1 MTLAMKIPC
10 AIFRGGTSKPIFFL
24 EKDLPRD
31 AKSRDQ
37 VVLTAFGSPDLRQID
52 GLGGADPLTSKVAYI
67 GPPTVPNTD
76 INYTFGYVGIVQPV
90 IDYTGNCGNTSAAVG
105 PFALLRGLIKPK
117 EPVTKV
123 RIYNTNTKKVIVA
136 EFPVRDGEFISDGN
150 FRIDGVP
157 GSGSK
162 ILLDFIN
169 SGGSVTGK
177 LLPTGKVKEEI
188 KFSTV
193 GTLTVSLVDAANPF
207 VFVRASDLDLQGNAT
222 LEEIAGN
229 SVLLKKCEEIR
240 SVVAE
245 IMGIAKKEEAT
256 QKSPGVPKI
265 ALVSPPT
272 SYQTPKGTVDAS
284 DVDIIARMTA
294 LQKLHKAYA
303 VTGAVCLG
311 AAAKIEGTIVNEIYK
326 KIQPDNRPAVRI
338 GHPSGTIQV
347 EIETEKKNG
356 HLELSKAALART
368 ARLLM
373 DGYVYVPERIT

>member
-1 MTLAMKIPC
+1 MVLA
-10 AIFRGGTSKPIFFL
+10 
-24 EKDLPRD
+24 
-31 AKSRDQ
+31 
-37 VVLTAFGSPDLRQID
+37 AFGSPDLRQIN

-76 INYTFGYVGIVQPV
+76 INYTFGYVGIAQPV
-90 IDYTGNCGNTSAAVG
+90 IDYTGNCGNTSAAAG

-117 EPVTKV
+117 EPITKV

-136 EFPVRDGEFISDGN
+136 EFPVRGEEFVSEGD
-150 FRIDGVP
+150 FRIDGAP

-162 ILLDFIN
+162 ILLDFID

-188 KFSTV
+188 KFPTV
-193 GTLTVSLVDAANPF
+193 GTLTVSMVDAANPF
-207 VFVRASDLDLQGNAT
+207 VFVRGTDLGVQGNET

-256 QKSPGVPKI
+256 RKSPGVPKI

-272 SYQTPKGTVDAS
+272 SYQSPKGKVEAS
-284 DVDIIARMTA
+284 EVDIVARMTA
-294 LQKLHKAYA
+294 LQKLHKAFA

-311 AAAKIEGTIVNEIYK
+311 TAAKVEGTIVNEIFRRV
-326 KIQPDNRPAVRI
+326 QPGNPSAVRI

-347 EIETEKKNG
+347 EIGIEKKNG
-356 HLELSKAALART
+356 SLELTKAALART

-373 DGYVYVPERIT
+373 DGHVYVPDR

>member
-1 MTLAMKIPC
+1 MKIPC
-10 AIFRGGTSKPIFFL
+10 AIYRGGTSKPIFFL
-24 EKDLPRD
+24 EKDLPQDSKLRD
-31 AKSRDQ
+31 HL
-37 VVLTAFGSPDLRQID
+37 VLGAFGSPDLRQID

-105 PFALLRGLIKPK
+105 PFALLRGLIEPK

-136 EFPVRDGEFISDGN
+136 EFPVRDGEFLSEGN

-162 ILLDFIN
+162 ILLDFID

-177 LLPTGKVKEEI
+177 LLPTGKVKEEV
-188 KFSTV
+188 KFPTL
-193 GTLTVSLVDAANPF
+193 GTLTVSMVDAANPF
-207 VFVRASDLDLQGNAT
+207 VFVRAADLGIKGNET
-222 LEEIAGN
+222 VDEITGN
-229 SVLLKKCEEIR
+229 SELLGKCEEIR

-256 QKSPGVPKI
+256 KKSPGVPKI
-265 ALVSPPT
+265 AFVSPPAP
-272 SYQTPKGTVDAS
+272 YRTPSGKVEAS
-284 DVDIIARMTA
+284 EVDIVARMTA

-311 AAAKIEGTIVNEIYK
+311 AAAKVEGTIINEIYRQS
-326 KIQPDNRPAVRI
+326 QPDNPPGVRI
-338 GHPSGTIQV
+338 GHPTGTIQV
-347 EIETEKKNG
+347 EMEIEKRNG
-356 HLELSKAALART
+356 HIRLTKSALART

-373 DGYVYVPERIT
+373 DGFVYVAEPGC

>member
-1 MTLAMKIPC
+1 MKIPC
-10 AIFRGGTSKPIFFL
+10 AIYRGGTSKPIFFL

-31 AKSRDQ
+31 PKTRDR
-37 VVLTAFGSPDLRQID
+37 VVLAAFGSPDLRQID

-76 INYTFGYVGIVQPV
+76 INYTFGYVGIAQPV
-90 IDYTGNCGNTSAAVG
+90 IDYTGNCGNTSAAAG

-117 EPVTKV
+117 EPITKV

-136 EFPVRDGEFISDGN
+136 EFPVHGEEFVSEGD
-150 FRIDGVP
+150 FRIDGAP

-162 ILLDFIN
+162 ILLDFID

-188 KFSTV
+188 KFPTV
-193 GTLTVSLVDAANPF
+193 GTLTVSMVDAANPF
-207 VFVRASDLDLQGNAT
+207 VFVRGTDLGVQGNET

-256 QKSPGVPKI
+256 RKSPGVPKI

-272 SYQTPKGTVDAS
+272 SYQSPKGKVEAS
-284 DVDIIARMTA
+284 EVDIVARMTA
-294 LQKLHKAYA
+294 LQKLHKAFA

-311 AAAKIEGTIVNEIYK
+311 TAAKVEGTIVNEIFRRA
-326 KIQPDNRPAVRI
+326 QPGNPSAVRI

-347 EIETEKKNG
+347 EIGIEKKNG
-356 HLELSKAALART
+356 SLELTKAALART

-373 DGYVYVPERIT
+373 DGHVYVPDR

>member
-1 MTLAMKIPC
+1 MKIPC
-10 AIFRGGTSKPIFFL
+10 TIYRGGTSKPIFFL

-31 AKSRDQ
+31 PKTRDR
-37 VVLTAFGSPDLRQID
+37 VVLAAFGSPDLRQID

-76 INYTFGYVGIVQPV
+76 INYTFGYVGIAQPV
-90 IDYTGNCGNTSAAVG
+90 IDYTGNCGNTSAAAG

-117 EPVTKV
+117 EPITKV

-136 EFPVRDGEFISDGN
+136 EFPVRGEEFVSEGD
-150 FRIDGVP
+150 FRIDGAP

-162 ILLDFIN
+162 ILLDFID

-188 KFSTV
+188 KFPTV
-193 GTLTVSLVDAANPF
+193 GTLTVSMVDAANPF
-207 VFVRASDLDLQGNAT
+207 VFVRGTDLGVQGNET

-256 QKSPGVPKI
+256 RKSPGVPKI

-272 SYQTPKGTVDAS
+272 SYQSPKGKVEAS
-284 DVDIIARMTA
+284 EVDIVARMTA

-311 AAAKIEGTIVNEIYK
+311 AAAKVEGTIVNEIFRRV
-326 KIQPDNRPAVRI
+326 QPGNPSAVRI

-347 EIETEKKNG
+347 EIGIEKRNG
-356 HLELSKAALART
+356 NLELTKAALART

-373 DGYVYVPERIT
+373 DGHVYVPDR

>member
-1 MTLAMKIPC
+1 MKIPC
-10 AIFRGGTSKPIFFL
+10 AIYRGGTSKPIFFL

-31 AKSRDQ
+31 PKTRDR
-37 VVLTAFGSPDLRQID
+37 VVLAAFGSPDLRQID

-76 INYTFGYVGIVQPV
+76 INYTFGYVGIAQPV

-117 EPVTKV
+117 EPITKV

-136 EFPVRDGEFISDGN
+136 EFPVRGEEFVSEGD
-150 FRIDGVP
+150 FRIDGAP

-162 ILLDFIN
+162 ILLDFID

-188 KFSTV
+188 KFPTV
-193 GTLTVSLVDAANPF
+193 GTLTVSMVDAANPF
-207 VFVRASDLDLQGNAT
+207 VFVRGTDLGVQGNET

-256 QKSPGVPKI
+256 RKSPGVPKI

-272 SYQTPKGTVDAS
+272 SYQSPKGKVEAS
-284 DVDIIARMTA
+284 EVDIVARMTA

-311 AAAKIEGTIVNEIYK
+311 TAAKVEGTIVNEIFRRV
-326 KIQPDNRPAVRI
+326 QPGNPSAVRI

-347 EIETEKKNG
+347 EIGIEKKNG
-356 HLELSKAALART
+356 SLELTKAALART

-373 DGYVYVPERIT
+373 DGHVYVPDR

>member
-1 MTLAMKIPC
+1 MGCMKKIPC
-10 AIFRGGTSKPIFFL
+10 AIYRGGTSKPIFFL

-31 AKSRDQ
+31 PKERDR
-37 VVLTAFGSPDLRQID
+37 VVLASFGSPDMRQID

-67 GPPTVPNTD
+67 GPPTVPGTD
-76 INYTFGYVGIVQPV
+76 VNYTFGYVGISSPV

-105 PFALLRGLIKPK
+105 PFALLRGLIDAK

-123 RIYNTNTKKVIVA
+123 RIYNTNTKKIIVA
-136 EFPVRDGEFISDGN
+136 EFPVRGGEFQSEGD

-157 GSGSK
+157 GAGSK
-162 ILLDFIN
+162 ILLDFLD

-188 KFSTV
+188 PFPTLGK
-193 GTLTVSLVDAANPF
+193 LTVSLVDAANPF
-207 VFVRASDLDLQGNAT
+207 VFVRATDLGMKDDAT
-222 LEEIAGN
+222 LEEVAGN
-229 SVLLKKCEEIR
+229 DALLKKCEEIR

-245 IMGIAKKEEAT
+245 IMGIAKKDDAT

-265 ALVSPPT
+265 ALVSPPV
-272 SYQTPKGTVDAS
+272 SYQTPKGKVAAREI
-284 DVDIIARMTA
+284 DIIARMTA

-311 AAAKIEGTIVNEIYK
+311 AAAKIDGTIVHEIYRRA
-326 KIQPDNRPAVRI
+326 QPDNPPAVRI
-338 GHPSGTIQV
+338 GHPSGSIQV
-347 EIETEKKNG
+347 EIETVKSNG
-356 HLELSKAALART
+356 GLVLSRAALART

-373 DGYVYVPERIT
+373 DGHVYLPER

>member
-1 MTLAMKIPC
+1 MKIPC
-10 AIFRGGTSKPIFFL
+10 AIYRGGTSKPIFFL

-31 AKSRDQ
+31 GKARDE
-37 VVLTAFGSPDLRQID
+37 VVLAAFGSPDLRQID

-67 GPPTVPNTD
+67 GPPSVRD
-76 INYTFGYVGIVQPV
+76 ADVDYTFGYVGIRDPV

-105 PFALLRGLIKPK
+105 PFALLRGLIEAH

-123 RIYNTNTKKVIVA
+123 RIYNTNTKKIIVG
-136 EFPVRDGEFISDGN
+136 EFPVVNGEFDSEGE

-162 ILLDFIN
+162 ILLDFLD
-169 SGGSVTGK
+169 SGGAVTGK
-177 LLPTGKVKEEI
+177 LLPTGKVKEDV
-188 KFSTV
+188 KFPTL
-193 GTLTVSLVDAANPF
+193 GTLTVSMVDAANPF
-207 VFVRASDLDLQGNAT
+207 VFVRATDLGMKDDATSDQ
-222 LEEIAGN
+222 IAADEP
-229 SVLLKKCEEIR
+229 LLKKCEEIR

-272 SYQTPKGTVDAS
+272 NYQTPKGKVDS
-284 DVDIIARMTA
+284 RDVDVIARMTA

-311 AAAKIEGTIVNEIYK
+311 AAAKVEGTIVNEIYRRVR
-326 KIQPDNRPAVRI
+326 PDNPPAVRI

-347 EIETEKKNG
+347 EIETRSENG
-356 HLELSKAALART
+356 GLILSKAALART

-373 DGYVYVPERIT
+373 DGNVYLPGR

>member
-1 MTLAMKIPC
+1 MKIPC
-10 AIFRGGTSKPIFFL
+10 AIYRGGTSKPIFFL

-31 AKSRDQ
+31 SKERDEA
-37 VVLTAFGSPDLRQID
+37 VLAAFGSPDLRQID

-67 GPPTVPNTD
+67 GPPSVRD
-76 INYTFGYVGIVQPV
+76 ADVDYTFGYVGIRDPV

-105 PFALLRGLIKPK
+105 PFALLRGLIKPQ

-123 RIYNTNTKKVIVA
+123 RIYNTNTKKIIVG
-136 EFPVRDGEFISDGN
+136 EFPVVNGEFDSEGE

-162 ILLDFIN
+162 ILLDFLD
-169 SGGSVTGK
+169 SGGAVTGK
-177 LLPTGKVKEEI
+177 LLPTGKVKEDV
-188 KFSTV
+188 KFPTL
-193 GTLTVSLVDAANPF
+193 GTLTVSMVDAANPF
-207 VFVRASDLDLQGNAT
+207 VFVRATDLGMKDDATSDQISAD
-222 LEEIAGN
+222 EP
-229 SVLLKKCEEIR
+229 LLKKCEEIR

-245 IMGIAKKEEAT
+245 IMGIAKREEAT

-272 SYQTPKGTVDAS
+272 SYQTPKGKVDAR
-284 DVDIIARMTA
+284 DVDVIARMTA

-311 AAAKIEGTIVNEIYK
+311 AAAKVEGTIVHEIYRK
-326 KIQPDNRPAVRI
+326 VQPKNPPAVRI

-347 EIETEKKNG
+347 EIETRKENG
-356 HLELSKAALART
+356 GLILSKAALART

-373 DGYVYVPERIT
+373 DGNVFLPER